1 MSLPVKTSCRIQLT
15 EDLILDCSC
24 PANELVNKQ
33 LQKIETE
40 IAEMADSAK
49 RLIKSASDPFSAV
62 IRFLHERPENVSLNG
77 LSIKTVLLDAFGSPE
92 QIPGLVRL
100 LSAHLREVV
109 RQSNVIAVYNEHF
122 SQADWG
128 GYLIKLKE
136 QIKFEVA
143 REKDKLV
150 LKNIA
155 GLICVEHGIELPLEK
170 ILVNPPKL
178 EITVKLGLLRPVK
191 AVDIV

>member
-1 MSLPVKTSCRIQLT
+1 MS
-15 EDLILDCSC
+15 CSC
-24 PANELVNKQ
+24 PGNEAVNKQ
-33 LQKIETE
+33 LLKLESD
-40 IAEMADSAK
+40 IADMAENAK
-49 RLIKSASDPFSAV
+49 RMIKNASDPVSAV
-62 IRFLHERPENVSLNG
+62 IRFLQERPENVSLNG
-77 LSIKTVLLDAFGSPE
+77 MSIKHVLLDAFGTPE

-143 REKDKLV
+143 KEKDKLV

-155 GLICVEHGIELPLEK
+155 GMVCVEHGIELPLEK

-191 AVDIV
+191 AVDIA

>member
-1 MSLPVKTSCRIQLT
+1 MKCECGGHEEPEKKVLKL
-15 EDLILDCSC
+15 
-24 PANELVNKQ
+24 
-33 LQKIETE
+33 ETE
-40 IAEMADSAK
+40 IAEMAESAR
-49 RLIKSASDPFSAV
+49 RLLKTASDPFSAV
-62 IRFLHERPENVSLNG
+62 IRFLHERPENVAFNG
-77 LSIKTVLLDAFGSPE
+77 MSIRTVLNDAFGTPE
-92 QIPGLVRL
+92 QIPSLVRI
-100 LSAHLREVV
+100 LSGHLKEVV

-122 SQADWG
+122 SQANWD

-136 QIKFEVA
+136 QIKFEVGK
-143 REKDKLV
+143 EKDKLV

-178 EITVKLGLLRPVK
+178 EITLKLGLLRPVK

>member
-1 MSLPVKTSCRIQLT
+1 MNCECDEHEHDRRLLKLES
-15 EDLILDCSC
+15 
-24 PANELVNKQ
+24 
-33 LQKIETE
+33 E
-40 IAEMADSAK
+40 ITEMAESAK
-49 RLIKSASDPFSAV
+49 RLLKTASDPFSAV
-62 IRFLHERPENVSLNG
+62 IRFLQERPENVSFNG
-77 LSIKTVLLDAFGSPE
+77 LSIRTVLNDAFGTPE

-100 LSAHLREVV
+100 LSSHLKTVV

-122 SQADWG
+122 SQADWC

-136 QIKFEVA
+136 QIKFEVG

-150 LKNIA
+150 LRNIA
-155 GLICVEHGIELPLEK
+155 GLVCVEHGVELPLDK

-178 EITVKLGLLRPVK
+178 EITLKLGLLRPVK

>member
-1 MSLPVKTSCRIQLT
+1 MHKGFSEVK
-15 EDLILDCSC
+15 ILNCECDGHDGQDKRVLKLESD
-24 PANELVNKQ
+24 
-33 LQKIETE
+33 
-40 IAEMADSAK
+40 IAEMAESAR
-49 RLIKSASDPFSAV
+49 RLLKTASDPFSAV
-62 IRFLHERPENVSLNG
+62 IRFLHERPENVSFNG
-77 LSIKTVLLDAFGSPE
+77 LSIRTVLNDAFGTPE

-100 LSAHLREVV
+100 LSIHLKEVV

-122 SQADWG
+122 SQADFG

-136 QIKFEVA
+136 QIKFEVGK
-143 REKDKLV
+143 EKDKLV

-191 AVDIV
+191 AVDII